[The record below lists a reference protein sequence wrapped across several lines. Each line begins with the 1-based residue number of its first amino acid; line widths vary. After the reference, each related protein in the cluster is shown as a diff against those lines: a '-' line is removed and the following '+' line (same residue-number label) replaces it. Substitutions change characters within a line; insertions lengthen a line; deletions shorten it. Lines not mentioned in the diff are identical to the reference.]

1 MEAYLLAMNRRAS
14 LETNEID
21 YYPKIFH
28 EL

>member
-14 LETNEID
+14 LEMNEID